1 VSTATTTTSSS
12 LNGPTIQQRRLLS
25 SVSVRDGETIAL
37 GGLIQ
42 DSVTL
47 GNNGLPILSNLP
59 LIGDIFSTKSNTR
72 NRTELLVLLSPHVV
86 HNASEA
92 REVTDELRQR
102 MHLLVPLVVQPAK

>member
-1 VSTATTTTSSS
+1 
-12 LNGPTIQQRRLLS
+12 LS

-47 GNNGLPILSNLP
+47 GNSGLPILSNLP
-59 LIGDIFSTKSNTR
+59 LFGDLFGTKSNQRT
-72 NRTELLVLLSPHVV
+72 RTELLILLSPHVL

-92 REVTDELRQR
+92 RQVTDELRQQMR
-102 MHLLVPLVVQPAK
+102 LVTPLVVAPAPR